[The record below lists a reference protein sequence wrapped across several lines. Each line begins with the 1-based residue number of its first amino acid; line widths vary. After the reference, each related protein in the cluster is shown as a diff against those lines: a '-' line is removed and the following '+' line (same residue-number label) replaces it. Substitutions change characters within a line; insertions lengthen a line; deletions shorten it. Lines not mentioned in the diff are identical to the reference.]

1 MTTTTENVN
10 TTEETTMTKTINI
23 LISDPLSEDGIYPL
37 LEEKDLQLNIV
48 SNTGL
53 SPEELKAIINDFDV
67 LLVRSQ
73 TKVTRE
79 IIEAAT
85 NLKLIGRAG
94 VGVDNIDLDAATE
107 KGIIVVNAPD
117 GNTNSAAEHTTAMI
131 MALARHIPHAHMSL
145 QEGRWDRKKFVG
157 VELKNKT
164 IGVLGFGRIGQEVA
178 HRAKG
183 NRMNVIAYDP
193 FLTAEKAEKAGV
205 AYGSVEDVA
214 KVADFITMHTPLLDS
229 THHMINDD
237 IFAIMKDGVRI
248 VNCARGGIIDEDAL
262 FRAIESGKVAGAA
275 LDVME
280 EEPFVGNRL
289 LDLPQIIATPHLGAS
304 TIEAQESVAVDV
316 SNDIL
321 SYFKHGTVLNP
332 VNMASVSKDIIAKI
346 EPFFDLGAKLGTF
359 VSRLTDSAINEI
371 NIYYSGDLANFD
383 VRPLT
388 NNTVKGILTRNLGNN
403 VNNVNARYLA
413 ERNDIK
419 INEHKSTRA
428 KAFLNSITVELV
440 TSTETHKVK
449 GTLLAGLGA
458 RIVQVDDYVIDVNPQ
473 GHILFIRH
481 MDKPGAIGLVGT
493 LLADQNIN
501 IATMQVGRAIEGGD
515 AIMVLAVDHSVEN
528 VDFLKQQKNIFD
540 VKSID
545 L

>member
-1 MTTTTENVN
+1 MA
-10 TTEETTMTKTINI
+10 INI

-37 LEEKDLQLNIV
+37 RQEKELDLNIV

-53 SPEELKAIINDFDV
+53 SPEELKAIIKDYEV

-79 IIEAAT
+79 IIEAAD

-145 QEGRWDRKKFVG
+145 QEGRWDRKKFTG

-164 IGVLGFGRIGQEVA
+164 IGVVGFGRIGQEVA

-214 KVADFITMHTPLLDS
+214 KVADFITVHTPLLDS
-229 THHMINDD
+229 TRHMINAD
-237 IFAIMKDGVRI
+237 IFQLMKDGVRI
-248 VNCARGGIIDEDAL
+248 INCARGGIIDEDAL
-262 FRAIESGKVAGAA
+262 YDAIQSGKVVGAA

-289 LDLPQIIATPHLGAS
+289 LELPQVIATPHLGAS

-321 SYFKHGTVLNP
+321 SYFKFGSVINP
-332 VNMASVSKDIIAKI
+332 VNMPSVPKDMVAKV
-346 EPFFDLGAKLGTF
+346 EPFFELGAKIGKF
-359 VSRLTDSAINEI
+359 VSRLSDDAINEV

-388 NNTVKGILTRNLGNN
+388 NNTIKGILMRNLGNH

-428 KAFLNSITVELV
+428 KAFLNSMTVEVV
-440 TSTETHKVK
+440 TATSTHKVK

-458 RIVQVDDYVIDVNPQ
+458 RIVQVDDYVVDVNPE
-473 GHILFIRH
+473 GHIIFIKH
-481 MDKPGAIGLVGT
+481 TDKPGAIGRVGT
-493 LLADQNIN
+493 LLAQQNVN
-501 IATMQVGRAIEGGD
+501 IAAMQVGRAQEGGN
-515 AIMVLAVDHSVEN
+515 AIMVLSVDNTVETI
-528 VDFLKQQKNIFD
+528 DFLKQQENIFD
-540 VKSID
+540 VKTID